1 MQHDIALPL
10 DEVEFLSGL
19 TISQRDSR
27 LLLLHEAGWSFSILG
42 KSIDRPKTTVHFWVK
57 NAQRDLTLTR
67 QPVPRP
73 FLPLKA
79 SLPFSKGL
87 RTRFISPK
95 VPPDLRPLLRELSP
109 PSRRY
114 RARTPKNSPLAQA
127 NEQLTDLAVRL
138 RLQGVPTADIAEA
151 AGVSYRAMARRIA
164 KKILSNEKTT

>member
-10 DEVEFLSGL
+10 EEVEFLSTL
-19 TISQRDSR
+19 SIAQRDSR
-27 LLLLHEAGWSFSILG
+27 LLLLHEAGWSFAILG
-42 KSIDRPKTTVHFWVK
+42 RSINRSKTTIHFWVK
-57 NAQRDLTLTR
+57 NAKRDSTLIQ

-87 RTRFISPK
+87 RTRSISPK
-95 VPPDLRPLLRELSP
+95 VPPDLRPLLRELSLQ
-109 PSRRY
+109 SRRY

-164 KKILSNEKTT
+164 KRIAVNEKTT